1 MASDKG
7 TFIGYTRDHYPVY
20 DRTNSHIPTES
31 GLSRE
36 IIKEALGY
44 MYANGARFKQKE
56 IRFHRNIGYNQCVK
70 INQGDEVIMV
80 YRKGRAGKTPMV
92 KNRTPEP
99 CNVLT
104 IIIKKDQHLQ
114 NSYILITCFIGKGG
128 FREPWDKNIRSP
140 EERKQC
146 EEYWRTHALIYN
158 PDQIDCE
165 RM

>member
-99 CNVLT
+99 SIVLT
-104 IIIKKDQHLQ
+104 IFIKKDQHLQ